1 MKRIST
7 KNEGERDGAKQARL
21 DINTQASAVTV
32 QDTSGE
38 QTRVILSRDEA
49 AQLGAGRNGVRQ
61 LIRRSSGLHSQQ
73 SSEKTNGIQRRTAG
87 RDSNLPLKGP
97 GSNGIIHIHQQLR
110 NIGPATTPK
119 LTSEPLEFT
128 ALKSRPQPKSS
139 QHTNNVVPS
148 SALQQNHLIPASLLE
163 NSVLNTSK
171 STVKLSAI
179 PKTSPVETT
188 SGTKPPSVPKPYTA
202 PYSRNVSQQILP
214 VSNVTSS
221 SASNS
226 SATPAVNILNR
237 AQTLFS
243 VSSLKDSTS
252 DLIQDPIVHQFPLY
266 DSLYVGS
273 PIPSPLFS
281 DGVTSFPFTSTDY
294 IIDQESVYLEQLL
307 CRPRTSQEN
316 SFVTNRSENHCAR
329 TDIVQPFPFASPR
342 LLNTVVDPLSVR
354 SQQSSSS
361 ATNTVCQNIIGT
373 NAEAKKKSGLST
385 IERLSSVVNGAA
397 RTSSSATA
405 TCSRLPSAE
414 TSENL
419 LSGSSS
425 ESGSVG
431 NIVTGSSFG
440 CAIKS
445 SRTGSSD
452 FKPGSREGDLKPP
465 PPGGIKRAGPYLLGK
480 YYYFEKF
487 GHRSLGCALYSKRML
502 QNDSQHGKAVEV
514 PCVNTIKMVNTD
526 FF

>member
-1 MKRIST
+1 MKRNST

-21 DINTQASAVTV
+21 DTNTKTSVVTV
-32 QDTSGE
+32 KDTSQE
-38 QTRVILSRDEA
+38 QTRVILSREEA
-49 AQLGAGRNGVRQ
+49 AQLGAGRNEVR
-61 LIRRSSGLHSQQ
+61 IRRSAGLQSQQ
-73 SSEKTNGIQRRTAG
+73 SSERTNGTQRRTAA

-97 GSNGIIHIHQQLR
+97 DSNGIIHIHQQIR
-110 NIGPATTPK
+110 NIGPASTPK
-119 LTSEPLEFT
+119 LASEPLQFT
-128 ALKSRPQPKSS
+128 ALKSRPLPKSS

-148 SALQQNHLIPASLLE
+148 SALQQNHLISASLLE
-163 NSVLNTSK
+163 QSVLNTSK
-171 STVKLSAI
+171 APVKLSAI
-179 PKTSPVETT
+179 PKTSPVET
-188 SGTKPPSVPKPYTA
+188 SSDSKQPKPYTA
-202 PYSRNVSQQILP
+202 PYARTVSHQIP

-221 SASNS
+221 SASNL
-226 SATPAVNILNR
+226 SASPAVNILNR

-252 DLIQDPIVHQFPLY
+252 DLIQDPVVHQFPLY

-329 TDIVQPFPFASPR
+329 TDIVQPFTFASPR

-354 SQQSSSS
+354 SQQSSNS
-361 ATNTVCQNIIGT
+361 ATNTLCQNIIGT
-373 NAEAKKKSGLST
+373 NAESQKKSGLST
-385 IERLSSVVNGAA
+385 LERLSNVINGAA
-397 RTSSSATA
+397 RASSSATA
-405 TCSRLPSAE
+405 TCSRLPTAE
-414 TSENL
+414 TTESL

-425 ESGSVG
+425 VTGSVG
-431 NIVTGSSFG
+431 NIVPGSSSG

-452 FKPGSREGDLKPP
+452 SKPGSREGDLKPP

-480 YYYFEKF
+480 YYYFKQF
-487 GHRSLGCALYSKRML
+487 GHRSIG
-502 QNDSQHGKAVEV
+502 
-514 PCVNTIKMVNTD
+514 P
-526 FF
+526 